1 MRFSDWRISLKV
13 GAGFGVVIL
22 LLIAVVLTAWLAFR
36 TADGNFG
43 RYAAL
48 AETNNRLQS
57 VQDGVAVARLEVV
70 KYLAGDAK
78 TPDDAGKAIDE
89 AAQRTADAQGQI
101 ADEAIK
107 ASLGEVG
114 GKIGAFKDK
123 FAQLSKLLAQKRS
136 LLRDQFDP
144 LDETIDQAF
153 GDFVETLAN
162 AGKIDIALYLNN
174 EVARQASAARTNALR
189 YFRDDDPAF
198 KTKAEDALA
207 KVNDAVAQLRIR
219 VPDAEYRKNVITV
232 IKSTDQLV
240 GTFHDAITAFEQAR
254 QIESK
259 DLADAGNE
267 MLQSIHGM
275 VERTVEA
282 QRTLGVEA
290 RSGVGNARNSV
301 LLMSLGAVALAGLL
315 AVLISKAI
323 ASPVVGLNQVMQALA
338 GGDRSITVPAL
349 DRADEVGQMA
359 RTVEVFKQTA
369 VEAEALGVAQ
379 AASQARRDQRMHALD
394 RLTNSFQT
402 DIGGIIHD
410 LGSASES
417 LRGTSEAVSAAAEE
431 TGRQAEAVSS
441 ASDEAS
447 SNVDAVA
454 AATEQLSAS
463 ISTVAEQVGRSAEIA
478 RKASEMTGRTDQ
490 TVRELAEA
498 AERIEAV
505 VLLINDIASQTNLLA
520 LNATIEAA
528 RAGEAGK
535 GFAVVAS
542 EVKSLA
548 NQTAQ
553 ATEDIRSQIASMQ
566 SVTGRTVVAIREIGG
581 TVGEMTGIANEVAS
595 AMSEQRQATAEIA
608 KNVNLAAAGTKEVSR
623 NISGVSSATA
633 STAEAASHVLEAADG
648 LGRQEGAL
656 RATVDGFLEKVRQ
669 A

>member
-1 MRFSDWRISLKV
+1 MRFSNWRISHKI
-13 GAGFGVVIL
+13 GGGFVVVIF
-22 LLIAVVLTAWLAFR
+22 LLIAVALTAWLAFR
-36 TADGNFG
+36 AADGNFA
-43 RYAAL
+43 RYSAL
-48 AETNNRLQS
+48 AETNNRLQFARDS
-57 VQDGVAVARLEVV
+57 VTVARLEVV
-70 KYLAGDAK
+70 KYLAGDSK
-78 TPDDAGKAIDE
+78 TPEQATKAIDN
-89 AAQRTADAQGQI
+89 AAQGVIDAQNQI
-101 ADEAIK
+101 AEVDIK
-107 ASLGEVG
+107 AGLGDVA
-114 GKIGAFKDK
+114 GKVAAFKSK
-123 FAQLSKLLAQKRS
+123 FALLSKLLAQRRS
-136 LLRDQFDP
+136 LLHDQFDT
-144 LDETIDQAF
+144 LDETFDQTF
-153 GDFVETLAN
+153 GGFAETLTK
-162 AGKIDIALYLNN
+162 AGKVDSAIYLNN
-174 EVARQASAARTNALR
+174 AVTRQASAARIGVLR
-189 YFRDDDPAF
+189 YFIDDDQAF
-198 KTKAEDALA
+198 KTRAEDAMG
-207 KVNDAVAQLRIR
+207 KVNEAVAQLRIR
-219 VPDAEYRKNVITV
+219 LPETEYRENVAAV
-232 IKSTDQLV
+232 SRETDQMV
-240 GTFHDAITAFEQAR
+240 GSFHYIIAAYDRAR
-254 QIESK
+254 QIESS
-259 DLADAGNE
+259 DLADTGNE
-267 MLQSIHGM
+267 MLRSIAVM
-275 VERTVEA
+275 VEHTVEA
-282 QRTLGVEA
+282 QRTLGIEA
-290 RSGVGNARNSV
+290 RTGVSNAGRSV
-301 LLMSLGAVALAGLL
+301 LLMSLGAVALAALL

-323 ASPVVGLNQVMQALA
+323 ASPVVRLTHVMQALA
-338 GGDRSITVPAL
+338 GGDRSVVVPAL
-349 DRADEVGQMA
+349 ARADEVGQMA

-369 VEAEALGVAQ
+369 IEAEALGVAQ
-379 AASQARRDQRMHALD
+379 ALSQARRDKRMQSLD
-394 RLTNSFQT
+394 QLTNSFQT
-402 DIGGIIHD
+402 DIGGIILD

-454 AATEQLSAS
+454 AATEQLAAS

-478 RKASEMTGRTDQ
+478 RKASEMTGRTDV

-566 SVTGRTVVAIREIGG
+566 SVTGRTVTAIREIGG

-595 AMSEQRQATAEIA
+595 AMDEQRQATAEIA

-623 NISGVSSATA
+623 NISGVSAATL
-633 STAEAASHVLEAADG
+633 STAEAASHVLEAADR

-656 RATVDGFLEKVRQ
+656 RAVVDGFLEQVRQ

>member
-22 LLIAVVLTAWLAFR
+22 LLVAVVLTAWLAFR
-36 TADGNFG
+36 TADGDFG

-57 VQDGVAVARLEVV
+57 VRDGVAVARLDVV
-70 KYLAGDAK
+70 KYLAGDVR
-78 TPDDAGKAIDE
+78 TPDEANKAIDE
-89 AAQRTADAQGQI
+89 AAQRATDAQGQI
-101 ADEAIK
+101 GDGAIK
-107 ASLGEVG
+107 GGLGDVG
-114 GKIGAFKDK
+114 DKIGAFKDK
-123 FAQLSKLLAQKRS
+123 FAQLSKLLTQKRT

-162 AGKIDIALYLNN
+162 AGKVDIALYLNN
-174 EVARQASAARTNALR
+174 EVARQASAARTNVLR

-198 KTKAEDALA
+198 KTKAEEALA
-207 KVNDAVAQLRIR
+207 KVNDAVAQLRVR

-240 GTFHDAITAFEQAR
+240 GTFHDAIAAYEQAR
-254 QIESK
+254 RIESK

-267 MLQSIHGM
+267 MLQSIAGM

-282 QRTLGVEA
+282 QRSLGVEA
-290 RSGVGNARNSV
+290 RAGVGNAGRSV
-301 LLMSLGAVALAGLL
+301 LLMSFGAVALGVLL
-315 AVLISKAI
+315 ALLISRAI
-323 ASPVVGLNQVMQALA
+323 ARPVVGLSQVMQALA

-369 VEAEALGVAQ
+369 VEADALAAAQ
-379 AASQARRDQRMHALD
+379 AASQARRDQRMQSLD
-394 RLTNSFQT
+394 RLTSGFQT
-402 DIGGIIHD
+402 EVGGIILG

-417 LRGTSEAVSAAAEE
+417 LRGTSQAVSAAAEE
-431 TGRQAEAVSS
+431 TGRQAEAVAS
-441 ASDEAS
+441 ASDEAA

-454 AATEQLSAS
+454 AATEQLAAS
-463 ISTVAEQVGRSAEIA
+463 ISTVAEQVGRSADIA
-478 RKASEMTGRTDQ
+478 HKASEMTGRTDQ

-553 ATEDIRSQIASMQ
+553 ATEDIRSQIAAMQ
-566 SVTGRTVVAIREIGG
+566 SVTGRTVSAIREIGG

-595 AMSEQRQATAEIA
+595 AMAEQRQATAEIA
-608 KNVNLAAAGTKEVSR
+608 RNVNLAAVGTKEVSR
-623 NISGVSSATA
+623 NIGGVSDATL
-633 STAEAASHVLEAADG
+633 STAEAAGHVLEAADG

-656 RATVDGFLEKVRQ
+656 RATVDDFLERVRR

>member
-13 GAGFGVVIL
+13 GAGFGVVIV

-36 TADGNFG
+36 TADHDFG

-57 VQDGVAVARLEVV
+57 VRDGVAVARLEVV
-70 KYLAGDAK
+70 KYLAGDEK
-78 TPDDAGKAIDE
+78 TPDGAAKAIDD
-89 AAQRTADAQGQI
+89 AAQRAADAQGQI
-101 ADEAIK
+101 SDEAIK
-107 ASLGEVG
+107 TGLGDVAD
-114 GKIGAFKDK
+114 KIGAFKTK
-123 FAQLSKLLAQKRS
+123 FAELSKLLNEKRT

-144 LDETIDQAF
+144 LDETLDQAF
-153 GDFVETLAN
+153 GEFIDNLAN
-162 AGKIDIALYLNN
+162 AGKVDIALYLND
-174 EVARQASAARTNALR
+174 EIARQASAARTNVLR

-198 KTKAEDALA
+198 KTKAEDALS
-207 KVNDAVAQLRIR
+207 KVSEAVAQLRVR

-232 IKSTDQLV
+232 LKSTDQLV
-240 GTFHDAITAFEQAR
+240 GTFHDAIAAYEQAR
-254 QIESK
+254 SIESK
-259 DLADAGNE
+259 DLSSAGNE
-267 MLQSIHGM
+267 MLQSIAGM

-282 QRTLGVEA
+282 QRTLGIEA
-290 RSGVGNARNSV
+290 RSGVSGAGRSV
-301 LLMSLGAVALAGLL
+301 LLMSLGAVALAALL

-323 ASPVVGLNQVMQALA
+323 AHPVVSLTQVMQALA
-338 GGDRSITVPAL
+338 GGDKSITVPAL
-349 DRADEVGQMA
+349 GRADEVGQMA

-369 VEAEALGVAQ
+369 VEADKLAEAQ
-379 AASQARRDQRMHALD
+379 AASQARRDRRMQSLD
-394 RLTNSFQT
+394 SLTNSFQT
-402 DIGGIIHD
+402 DMGGIIQD
-410 LGSASES
+410 LGAASDS
-417 LRGTSEAVSAAAEE
+417 LRGTSAAVSAAAEE

-454 AATEQLSAS
+454 AATEELAAS

-478 RKASEMTGRTDQ
+478 RKASEMTGRTDE

-553 ATEDIRSQIASMQ
+553 ATEDIRSQIAAMQ
-566 SVTGRTVVAIREIGG
+566 SVTGRTVTAIRDIGG
-581 TVGEMTGIANEVAS
+581 TVGEMTGIATEVAN

-623 NISGVSSATA
+623 NISGVSEATL
-633 STAEAASHVLEAADG
+633 STAEAATHVLAAADG
-648 LGRQEGAL
+648 IRRQEGAL
-656 RATVDGFLEKVRQ
+656 KAAVDGFLERVRQ

>member
-13 GAGFGVVIL
+13 GTGFGIVIL
-22 LLIAVVLTAWLAFR
+22 LLVAVVLTAWLAFR
-36 TADGNFG
+36 AADGNFG

-57 VQDGVAVARLEVV
+57 VRDGVALARLEVV
-70 KYLAGDAK
+70 KYLAGDVK
-78 TPDDAGKAIDE
+78 TPDDAGKAIDDAARRATE
-89 AAQRTADAQGQI
+89 AQSQI
-101 ADEAIK
+101 DDTAIK
-107 ASLGEVG
+107 SSLGEVG
-114 GKIGAFKDK
+114 DKIGAFKAK

-162 AGKIDIALYLNN
+162 AGKVDIALYLNN
-174 EVARQASAARTNALR
+174 EVAREASDARTNVLR

-207 KVNDAVAQLRIR
+207 KVSDAVAQLRVR

-232 IKSTDQLV
+232 LKSTDQLV
-240 GTFHDAITAFEQAR
+240 GTFKDAIAAYEQAR
-254 QIESK
+254 RIESK

-267 MLQSIHGM
+267 MLQSVGNM

-282 QRTLGVEA
+282 QRALGLDA
-290 RSGVGNARNSV
+290 RASVGRAGHLV
-301 LLMSLGAVALAGLL
+301 LLMSLGAVVLAAIL
-315 AVLISKAI
+315 AFLISRAI
-323 ASPVVGLNQVMQALA
+323 AQPVVGLNRAMQALA
-338 GGDRSITVPAL
+338 GGDRSIAVPAL

-369 VEAEALGVAQ
+369 IEADALAEAQ
-379 AASQARRDQRMHALD
+379 AASQARRDRRMQALD
-394 RLTNSFQT
+394 QLTSAFQN
-402 DIGGIIHD
+402 DVGSIIHD
-410 LGSASES
+410 LGSASEG
-417 LRGTSEAVSAAAEE
+417 LRGTSSAVSAAAEE
-431 TGRQAEAVSS
+431 TGRQAEAVAS

-454 AATEQLSAS
+454 AATEELAAS
-463 ISTVAEQVGRSAEIA
+463 ISTVAEQVGRSADIA
-478 RKASEMTGRTDQ
+478 RKASEMTGRTDE

-553 ATEDIRSQIASMQ
+553 ATEDIRNQIASMQ
-566 SVTGRTVVAIREIGG
+566 SVTGRTVNAIREIGG
-581 TVGEMTGIANEVAS
+581 TVGEMTSIASEVAS
-595 AMSEQRQATAEIA
+595 AMAEQRQATAEIA

-623 NISGVSSATA
+623 NISGVSGATL
-633 STAEAASHVLEAADG
+633 STAEAASHVLAAADG
-648 LGRQEGAL
+648 IGRQEGAL
-656 RATVDGFLEKVRQ
+656 KATVDGFLERVRQ

>member
-13 GAGFGVVIL
+13 GGGFGVVIV

-36 TADGNFG
+36 AADGDFG

-57 VQDGVAVARLEVV
+57 VRDGVAVARLEVV

-78 TPDDAGKAIDE
+78 TPNDAAKAIDD
-89 AAQRTADAQGQI
+89 AAQRATDAQTQI
-101 ADEAIK
+101 DDGAIK
-107 ASLGEVG
+107 GALGDVVD
-114 GKIGAFKDK
+114 KIAAFKTK
-123 FAQLSKLLAQKRS
+123 FALLSKLLSEKRS

-162 AGKIDIALYLNN
+162 AGKVDIALYLNN
-174 EVARQASAARTNALR
+174 EVARQASDARTNVLR

-198 KTKAEDALA
+198 KTKAEDALT
-207 KVNDAVAQLRIR
+207 KVNDAVAQLRVR

-240 GTFHDAITAFEQAR
+240 GTFHDAISAYEQAR
-254 QIESK
+254 KIEQT
-259 DLADAGNE
+259 DLTDAGNQ
-267 MLQSIHGM
+267 MLQSIAVM

-282 QRTLGVEA
+282 QRALGIEA
-290 RSGVGNARNSV
+290 RAGVGSAGRSV
-301 LLMSLGAVALAGLL
+301 LLMSFGAVALAALL
-315 AVLISKAI
+315 ALLISRAI
-323 ASPVVGLNQVMQALA
+323 ARPVVGLTHVMQALA

-369 VEAEALGVAQ
+369 IEAEALGAAQ
-379 AASQARRDQRMHALD
+379 AASQARRDQRMQSLD
-394 RLTNSFQT
+394 HLTHSFQT
-402 DIGGIIHD
+402 DIGGIIQD

-454 AATEQLSAS
+454 AATEQLAAS
-463 ISTVAEQVGRSAEIA
+463 ISTVAEQVGRSADIA
-478 RKASEMTGRTDQ
+478 RKASEMTGRTDE

-553 ATEDIRSQIASMQ
+553 ATEDIRSQIAAMQ
-566 SVTGRTVVAIREIGG
+566 SVTGRTVSAIREIGG
-581 TVGEMTGIANEVAS
+581 TVGEMTGIASEVAS

-608 KNVNLAAAGTKEVSR
+608 KNVNLAAVGTKEVSR
-623 NISGVSSATA
+623 NISGVSTATL
-633 STAEAASHVLEAADG
+633 STAEAAGHVRQAADG

>member
-36 TADGNFG
+36 TADGDFG

-57 VQDGVAVARLEVV
+57 VRDGVAVARLEVV
-70 KYLAGDAK
+70 KYLAGDVKA
-78 TPDDAGKAIDE
+78 PGEAAKAIDD
-89 AAQRTADAQGQI
+89 AAQRTADARNQI
-101 ADEAIK
+101 EDAAIK
-107 ASLGEVG
+107 GSLGEVG
-114 GKIGAFKDK
+114 DKIGAFKGK
-123 FAQLSKLLAQKRS
+123 FAELSKLLAQKRS

-162 AGKIDIALYLNN
+162 AGKVDIALYLNN
-174 EVARQASAARTNALR
+174 DVARQASAARTNVLR

-198 KTKAEDALA
+198 KTKAEEALT
-207 KVNDAVAQLRIR
+207 KVTDAVAQLRIR

-240 GTFHDAITAFEQAR
+240 GTFHDAISAYEQAR
-254 QIESK
+254 KIEST
-259 DLADAGNE
+259 DLADAGNQ
-267 MLQSIHGM
+267 MLQSIASM

-282 QRTLGVEA
+282 QRSLGLEA
-290 RSGVGNARNSV
+290 RATVGRAGRSV
-301 LLMSLGAVALAGLL
+301 LLMSFGAVALAAIL
-315 AVLISKAI
+315 ALLISRAI
-323 ASPVVGLNQVMQALA
+323 ARPVVGLNQVMQTLA
-338 GGDRSITVPAL
+338 GGDRSVIVPAL

-369 VEAEALGVAQ
+369 IEADALGVAQ
-379 AASQARRDQRMHALD
+379 AASQARRDKRMQSMD
-394 RLTNSFQT
+394 RLTGSFQT
-402 DIGGIIHD
+402 DVAGIIRD

-417 LRGTSEAVSAAAEE
+417 LRGTSSAVSAAAEE
-431 TGRQAEAVSS
+431 TGRQAEAVAS

-454 AATEQLSAS
+454 AATEQLAAS
-463 ISTVAEQVGRSAEIA
+463 ISTVAEQVGRSADVA
-478 RKASEMTGRTDQ
+478 HKAAEMTGRTDV

-566 SVTGRTVVAIREIGG
+566 SVTGRTVTAIREIGG
-581 TVGEMTGIANEVAS
+581 TVGEMTSIASEVAS

-608 KNVNLAAAGTKEVSR
+608 KNVNLAAAGTTEVSR
-623 NISGVSSATA
+623 NIGGVSEATH

-656 RATVDGFLEKVRQ
+656 RATVDGFLQQVRQ

>member
-36 TADGNFG
+36 TADGDFG

-57 VQDGVAVARLEVV
+57 VRDGVAVARLEVV
-70 KYLAGDAK
+70 KYLAGDVK
-78 TPDDAGKAIDE
+78 TPDQAGKAIDD

-101 ADEAIK
+101 ADPAIK
-107 ASLGEVG
+107 TSLGEVG
-114 GKIGAFKDK
+114 GKIGTFKDK
-123 FAQLSKLLAQKRS
+123 FAQLSKLLAEKRS

-174 EVARQASAARTNALR
+174 DVARQASAARTNVLR

-207 KVNDAVAQLRIR
+207 KVTDAVAQLRIR
-219 VPDAEYRKNVITV
+219 VPDAEFRKNVIAV
-232 IKSTDQLV
+232 LKSTDQLV
-240 GTFHDAITAFEQAR
+240 NTFHEAISAYEQAR
-254 QIESK
+254 AIESK
-259 DLADAGNE
+259 DLANAGNE
-267 MLQSIHGM
+267 MLQSIAGM
-275 VERTVEA
+275 LEGTVEA
-282 QRTLGVEA
+282 QRALGIEA
-290 RSGVGNARNSV
+290 RAGVGNARNSV
-301 LLMSLGAVALAGLL
+301 LVMSLGAVLLAALL

-323 ASPVVGLNQVMQALA
+323 ASPVVRLTHVMQALA
-338 GGDRSITVPAL
+338 GGDQSVVVPAL

-369 VEAEALGVAQ
+369 IEAEALGIAQ
-379 AASQARRDQRMHALD
+379 AASQARRDKRMQSLD
-394 RLTNSFQT
+394 QLTSSFQT
-402 DIGGIIHD
+402 DIGSIILD

-431 TGRQAEAVSS
+431 TGRQAEVVSS

-454 AATEQLSAS
+454 AATEELSAS

-553 ATEDIRSQIASMQ
+553 ATEDIRNQIASMQ
-566 SVTGRTVVAIREIGG
+566 SVTGRTVTAIREIGG

-595 AMSEQRQATAEIA
+595 AMAEQRQATAEIA

-623 NISGVSSATA
+623 NISGVSTATL
-633 STAEAASHVLEAADG
+633 STAAAASHVLEAADG

>member
-36 TADGNFG
+36 TADRNFG
-43 RYAAL
+43 RYAGL

-57 VQDGVAVARLEVV
+57 VRDGVAVARLEVV
-70 KYLAGDAK
+70 KYLAGDVK
-78 TPDDAGKAIDE
+78 TPDQAGKAIDD
-89 AAQRTADAQGQI
+89 AAQRDADAQAQI
-101 ADEAIK
+101 DDDAIK
-107 ASLGEVG
+107 GALGDVG
-114 GKIGAFKDK
+114 DKIGVFKTK
-123 FAQLSKLLAQKRS
+123 FAQLSKLLAEKRS

-162 AGKIDIALYLNN
+162 AGKVDIALYLNN
-174 EVARQASAARTNALR
+174 DVARQASAARTNVLR

-198 KTKAEDALA
+198 KTKAEDALS
-207 KVNDAVAQLRIR
+207 KVTDAVSQMRIR

-240 GTFHDAITAFEQAR
+240 GTFHDAIAAYEQAR
-254 QIESK
+254 KIEST

-267 MLQSIHGM
+267 MLQSIATM
-275 VERTVEA
+275 VEHTVDA
-282 QRTLGVEA
+282 QRALGVEA
-290 RSGVGNARNSV
+290 RAGVSNAGRSV
-301 LLMSLGAVALAGLL
+301 LLMSLGAVALGVLL
-315 AVLISKAI
+315 AIVISKAI
-323 ASPVVGLNQVMQALA
+323 GHPVVGLTQVMQALA
-338 GGDRSITVPAL
+338 GGDRTVVVPAL

-369 VEAEALGVAQ
+369 IEAETLAAAQ
-379 AASQARRDQRMHALD
+379 AASQARRDQRMQSMD
-394 RLTNSFQT
+394 QLTNSFQT
-402 DIGGIIHD
+402 DIGSIILD

-454 AATEQLSAS
+454 AATEELAAS

-478 RKASEMTGRTDQ
+478 RKASEMTGRTDH

-553 ATEDIRSQIASMQ
+553 ATEDIRNQIASMQ
-566 SVTGRTVVAIREIGG
+566 SVTGRTVTAIREIGG
-581 TVGEMTGIANEVAS
+581 TVGEMTGIANEVAN
-595 AMSEQRQATAEIA
+595 AMAEQRQATAEIA

-623 NISGVSSATA
+623 NISGVSTATL

-656 RATVDGFLEKVRQ
+656 RAAVDGFLQKVRQ

>member
-36 TADGNFG
+36 TADGDFG

-57 VQDGVAVARLEVV
+57 VRDGVAVARLEVV

-78 TPDDAGKAIDE
+78 TPDQANQAIDE
-89 AAQRTADAQGQI
+89 AAQRAAEAQGQI
-101 ADEAIK
+101 DDDAIK
-107 ASLGEVG
+107 AALGDVG
-114 GKIGAFKDK
+114 DKVGAFKTK
-123 FAQLSKLLAQKRS
+123 FALLSKLLTEKRS

-162 AGKIDIALYLNN
+162 AGKVDIALYLNN
-174 EVARQASAARTNALR
+174 EIARQASAARTNVLR

-198 KTKAEDALA
+198 KTKAEEALA
-207 KVNDAVAQLRIR
+207 KVNDAVAQLRVR

-240 GTFHDAITAFEQAR
+240 GTFRDAIAAYEQAR
-254 QIESK
+254 RIESK

-267 MLQSIHGM
+267 MLQSIAGM

-282 QRTLGVEA
+282 QRSLGVEA
-290 RSGVGNARNSV
+290 RAGVGNAGRSV
-301 LLMSLGAVALAGLL
+301 LLMSLGAVALAALL
-315 AVLISKAI
+315 AVLISRAI
-323 ASPVVGLNQVMQALA
+323 ARPVVGLSQVMQALA
-338 GGDRSITVPAL
+338 GGDRSVTVPAL
-349 DRADEVGQMA
+349 GRADEVGQMA

-369 VEAEALGVAQ
+369 VEAEALGAAQ
-379 AASQARRDQRMHALD
+379 AASQARRDQRMQALD
-394 RLTNSFQT
+394 NLTGSFQT
-402 DIGGIIHD
+402 EVGGIIQD
-410 LGSASES
+410 LGAASES
-417 LRGTSEAVSAAAEE
+417 LRGTSEAVSAAAEQ
-431 TGRQAEAVSS
+431 TGRQAEAVAS
-441 ASDEAS
+441 ASGEAS

-454 AATEQLSAS
+454 AATEELAVS
-463 ISTVAEQVGRSAEIA
+463 ISTVAEQVGRSADIA
-478 RKASEMTGRTDQ
+478 RKASEMTGRTDE

-553 ATEDIRSQIASMQ
+553 ATEDIRSQIAAMQ
-566 SVTGRTVVAIREIGG
+566 AVTGRTVSAIREIGG
-581 TVGEMTGIANEVAS
+581 TVGAMTGIASEVAS
-595 AMSEQRQATAEIA
+595 AMAEQRQATAEIA
-608 KNVNLAAAGTKEVSR
+608 KNVSLAAAGTKEVSR
-623 NISGVSSATA
+623 NIDGVSEATL
-633 STAEAASHVLEAADG
+633 STAEAANHVLAAADG
-648 LGRQEGAL
+648 LGHQEGAL
-656 RATVDGFLEKVRQ
+656 RATVDRFLEQVRR